1 MRQRQQL
8 IMMGSW
14 LRMLCGIMQINE
26 DSADHNSFTLIFYLK
41 TESLDNAI
49 LELWLA

>member
-1 MRQRQQL
+1 
-8 IMMGSW
+8 
-14 LRMLCGIMQINE
+14 MLCGIMRINE
-26 DSADHNSFTLIFYLK
+26 DSADNSRLTLICIILLLK

>member
-1 MRQRQQL
+1 MRKATAL
-8 IMMGSW
+8 H
-14 LRMLCGIMQINE
+14 E
-26 DSADHNSFTLIFYLK
+26 HHAIFLK